1 MFQTEDAELWC
12 LKRRGKDQV
21 SVVLRRR
28 REIQVFQDRE
38 FVVYG
43 RDDLLQTRSWYLK
56 GDAAHTITVLECK
69 HYALFVFCG
78 EATIFDM
85 ILNNERKGRGMCQHI
100 CYGSAR
106 CTNEGE
112 TQVGCCTKDE
122 VSPSSTGLREL
133 VPPPFVAPIPLNIA
147 VFFFLK
153 GTWSTEIKYV
163 EKRIVVEDVDKW
175 TGWFLEP
182 GPGLLASRYI

>member
-21 SVVLRRR
+21 SVVIRRR

-43 RDDLLQTRSWYLK
+43 RDDLLQTWSWYLN
-56 GDAAHTITVLECK
+56 GDAAHAITVLKCE
-69 HYALFVFCG
+69 HDALFVFCG
-78 EATIFDM
+78 EATISEM
-85 ILNNERKGRGMCQHI
+85 ILKNERKGRGMCQHI
-100 CYGSAR
+100 RYGSAR
-106 CTNEGE
+106 RTNEAE
-112 TQVGCCTKDE
+112 TQVRCCTKDE

-147 VFFFLK
+147 VCFFLK

-175 TGWFLEP
+175 TGWFPEP

>member
-1 MFQTEDAELWC
+1 VIQKEEAELWC
-12 LKRRGKDQV
+12 IKCRRNNEA
-21 SVVLRRR
+21 SVVLRRGHDR
-28 REIQVFQDRE
+28 QKFQDRE

-43 RDDLLQTRSWYLK
+43 CDDLLQTRSRHVQ
-56 GDAAHTITVLECK
+56 GDATNAIAVLECK

-78 EATIFDM
+78 EATISEM
-85 ILNNERKGRGMCQHI
+85 ILKNERKGRGMCQHI
-100 CYGSAR
+100 RYGSAR
-106 CTNEGE
+106 RTNEAE

-147 VFFFLK
+147 VCFFLK

-175 TGWFLEP
+175 TGWFPEP
-182 GPGLLASRYI
+182 GPGLLASR